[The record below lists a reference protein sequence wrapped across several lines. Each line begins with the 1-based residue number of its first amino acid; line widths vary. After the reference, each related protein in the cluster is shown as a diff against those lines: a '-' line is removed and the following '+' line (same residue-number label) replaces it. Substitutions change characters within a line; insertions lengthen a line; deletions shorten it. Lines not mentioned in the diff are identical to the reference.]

1 MHLLFRCS
9 AISSSNQSEK
19 IALIKLLIIGVD
31 TERSLDIIFQIAI
44 IWLWKKVFYDTT
56 VISVGRYLDCW
67 NKSLELYDAAVDSVL
82 KPLLAFLEATL
93 LVSKTVGVKSLKW
106 PLEVTS
112 PLAPCT
118 VPELCGMLPCDLATP
133 QHTPPPLPP
142 PTSSPPHSLLEVVTS
157 LHPSHPPWLL
167 RGRVLIAK
175 YLSCLRTFLSIFF
188 FFAFFW
194 SSPKVI
200 LC

>member
-19 IALIKLLIIGVD
+19 ISLIKLLITGVD
-31 TERSLDIIFQIAI
+31 TERSLEIIFQIAI

-56 VISVGRYLDCW
+56 VGRYLDCW

-133 QHTPPPLPP
+133 QHTPPPLPLLLHLLLIVSWKLLPPSIP
-142 PTSSPPHSLLEVVTS
+142 PTLPGFYGGE
-157 LHPSHPPWLL
+157 
-167 RGRVLIAK
+167 
-175 YLSCLRTFLSIFF
+175 Y
-188 FFAFFW
+188 
-194 SSPKVI
+194 
-200 LC
+200 